1 MLRVKILITIFSLG
15 FLLVS
20 TSTGKEGKDCKVTRA
35 AYDIGSGTTKMAV
48 ADVDIC
54 KNKIIQVH
62 DRSFRKVSYEDD
74 LFRSKDQKLSRR
86 VVWRGVEVLRDL
98 KTKAQ
103 KHGATEHVAVATSV
117 FRRAKNS
124 DEFMSKVSKWTG
136 IKVNIV
142 SQNEE
147 GTLGFKAV
155 CAVVETPC
163 DQLVSWDI
171 GAGSMQIVG
180 MNENKEIQVFRGR
193 LASVNF
199 RNRIIKEIKGEN
211 PKEVKTPN
219 PMTAKEVKEA
229 IKMAKSEAT
238 KVDDFF
244 LKKIAKSTV
253 YGIGGV
259 HYYSVAGQVGLPIY
273 DADMVE
279 AELDNRTGWS
289 DRKLGGEYSST
300 QVTNLILVSSF
311 MRELGAN
318 DVMSLDINMVNGTL
332 ISPKYWDSTQQ

>member
-1 MLRVKILITIFSLG
+1 MLRVKILITIFCLG
-15 FLLVS
+15 FLSLS
-20 TSTGKEGKDCKVTRA
+20 ATLAEEKKSCKVTRA

-48 ADVDIC
+48 ADVDVC
-54 KNKIIQVH
+54 KNKILQVH
-62 DRSFRKVSYEDD
+62 DRAYRKVSYEDD

-86 VVWRGVEVLRDL
+86 VAWRGVDVLKHL
-98 KTKAQ
+98 KKKAE
-103 KHGATEHVAVATSV
+103 KYGATEHVAVATSV
-117 FRRAKNS
+117 FRRARNS
-124 DEFMSKVSKWTG
+124 EAFMRKVSKWTG

-147 GTLGFKAV
+147 GALGFKAV

-180 MNENKEIQVFRGR
+180 MDEKQKIQVFRGR
-193 LASVNF
+193 LASINF
-199 RNRIIKEIKGEN
+199 RNRVIKEIKGED
-211 PKEVKTPN
+211 PKVTKSPN
-219 PMTAKEVKEA
+219 PMNAKEVKDA
-229 IKMAKSEAT
+229 IRLAKIDAKE
-238 KVDDFF
+238 VGEFF
-244 LKKIAKSTV
+244 LKKIANSTV

-279 AELDNRTGWS
+279 AEIKNRIGWD
-289 DRKLGGEYSST
+289 DRKLGGDYSST
-300 QVTNLILVSSF
+300 QVTNLILVSTF

-332 ISPKYWDSTQQ
+332 ISPKYWDSTPQ